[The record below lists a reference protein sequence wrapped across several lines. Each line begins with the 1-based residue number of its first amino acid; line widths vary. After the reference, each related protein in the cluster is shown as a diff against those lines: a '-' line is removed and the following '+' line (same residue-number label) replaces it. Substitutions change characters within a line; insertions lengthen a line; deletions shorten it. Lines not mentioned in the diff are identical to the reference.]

1 MRLFKAAA
9 TGLIAL
15 TSVGLVACQKSAPRR
30 HRTGSGQT
38 GNVFETGKLRAV
50 VIGDVL
56 PMVDETDGNTT
67 ASLLWFLMP
76 SASS

>member
-15 TSVGLVACQKSAPRR
+15 TSAGLVACQKSTPQGDKTA
-30 HRTGSGQT
+30 SAQA

-56 PMVDETDGNTT
+56 PMVDENRRQYDG
-67 ASLLWFLMP
+67 SLLWFLMP